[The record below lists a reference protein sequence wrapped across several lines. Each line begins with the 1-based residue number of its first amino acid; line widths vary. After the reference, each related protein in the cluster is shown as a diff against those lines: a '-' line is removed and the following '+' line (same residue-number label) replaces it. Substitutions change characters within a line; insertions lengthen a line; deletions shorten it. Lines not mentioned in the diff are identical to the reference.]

1 VAITPSRVNPT
12 QRGSSTVSTAGIY
25 LLCHSL
31 ALVPIR
37 ESTRST
43 PSRCSYGEGVDDRR
57 RLAPSPFPGD
67 EGRASAQTRELLAIV
82 NAQETAAAYL
92 RAVASLCGDRILVP
106 VVATATRLGQTTGG
120 LTSDKEGEMA
130 VVLLQAHNG
139 RRAMLG
145 FTGLDSL
152 QAWQAETAR
161 PVPVTLDIAARTAR
175 AEGAVALVIDIA
187 GPDSLVIEGEV
198 LDKLAAGHRLL
209 ETEPD
214 VFGWAIPADP
224 RL

>member
-1 VAITPSRVNPT
+1 MLI
-12 QRGSSTVSTAGIY
+12 
-25 LLCHSL
+25 
-31 ALVPIR
+31 
-37 ESTRST
+37 
-43 PSRCSYGEGVDDRR
+43 
-57 RLAPSPFPGD
+57 
-67 EGRASAQTRELLAIV
+67 
-82 NAQETAAAYL
+82 
-92 RAVASLCGDRILVP
+92 P
-106 VVATATRLGQTTGG
+106 VVATVTRLGQTTGG
-120 LTSDKEGEMA
+120 LASDKEAEMA

-152 QAWQAETAR
+152 QAWQAKNAR
-161 PVPVTLDIAARTAR
+161 PVPVTLDIAAKTAR

-187 GPDSLVIEGEV
+187 GPGALVIEGEV

>member
-1 VAITPSRVNPT
+1 
-12 QRGSSTVSTAGIY
+12 
-25 LLCHSL
+25 
-31 ALVPIR
+31 
-37 ESTRST
+37 
-43 PSRCSYGEGVDDRR
+43 VDQQR
-57 RLAPSPFPGD
+57 RLALSPFPGD
-67 EGRASAQTRELLAIV
+67 DGRASPQTRELLAIV
-82 NAQETAAAYL
+82 NAQETASAYL

-106 VVATATRLGQTTGG
+106 VVATATRLGQVIDGS
-120 LTSDKEGEMA
+120 TSDKEAEMA

-145 FTGLDSL
+145 FTGIDSL

-161 PVPVTLDIAARTAR
+161 PVPITIDVAAMTAR

-187 GPDSLVIEGEV
+187 GPESLVIEGEV

-209 ETEPD
+209 ETEPG

-224 RL
+224 RP